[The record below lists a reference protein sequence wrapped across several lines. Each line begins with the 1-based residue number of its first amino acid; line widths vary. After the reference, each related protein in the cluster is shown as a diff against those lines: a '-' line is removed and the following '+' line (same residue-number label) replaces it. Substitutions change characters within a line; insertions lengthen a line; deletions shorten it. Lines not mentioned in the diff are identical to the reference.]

1 MCLGPG
7 RCKEAGN
14 RDLRAIL
21 LSIGAAALYSQAMI
35 RRFALMM
42 VCMAVCVGTALG
54 QASYPLLSGEVLT
67 GDPVHFNA
75 QGAVFKRSDGS
86 FTSRTSWTN
95 FTEAALKELGKD
107 ARAKP
112 FVDQY
117 LEAAEE
123 DEPEAQRREI
133 TVKPVERIDRPNPK
147 AGFGA
152 IFSSPLSIALI
163 LLVWG
168 ANIYAAYE
176 IALFRNYPWMLV
188 CAIAAVAPVVGP
200 VLFLCLPTY
209 MKTEEVEEEV
219 VPEHGH
225 AEVPVTQTA
234 VEASP
239 LGASAEAP
247 AAPAGPSHTVYK
259 RGQTTFNRRFFETKF
274 ANFLRVTPIEAEKD
288 LVLIIKAA
296 RGEYTSN
303 RIVRINPNDFHL
315 LVTKGGAS
323 NEVMIPFT
331 EVQEVHVKHKD
342 A

>member
-1 MCLGPG
+1 
-7 RCKEAGN
+7 
-14 RDLRAIL
+14 
-21 LSIGAAALYSQAMI
+21 
-35 RRFALMM
+35 MM
-42 VCMAVCVGTALG
+42 VCMAVCAGTVLG
-54 QASYPLLSGEVLT
+54 QASFPLLSGEVLT
-67 GDPVHFNA
+67 GEPVHFNA
-75 QGAVFKRSDGS
+75 QGAIFKRSDGT

-123 DEPEAQRREI
+123 DEPETARAAI
-133 TVKPVERIDRPNPK
+133 TVKPVERLDRSNPA
-147 AGFGA
+147 AGIGA
-152 IFSSPLSIALI
+152 IFSSPLSIVLI
-163 LLVWG
+163 VLVWA

-188 CAIAAVAPVVGP
+188 VGIAAVAPVVGP

-209 MKTEEVEEEV
+209 MKTEEVEEV
-219 VPEHGH
+219 VEAEHGH
-225 AEVPVTQTA
+225 AEVPLTQTA

-239 LGASAEAP
+239 LAPAAEAP
-247 AAPAGPSHTVYK
+247 AAPVGPGHTVYK

-274 ANFLRVTPIEAEKD
+274 ANFLRVTPTEADKD
-288 LVLIIKAA
+288 LVLIIKSS
-296 RGEYTSN
+296 RGEYTGN
-303 RIVRINPNDFHL
+303 RIMRINPNDFTL
-315 LVTKGGAS
+315 VVTKGGAS
-323 NEVMIPFT
+323 NDVMIPFT

>member
-1 MCLGPG
+1 MVMC
-7 RCKEAGN
+7 AGTV
-14 RDLRAIL
+14 
-21 LSIGAAALYSQAMI
+21 
-35 RRFALMM
+35 F
-42 VCMAVCVGTALG
+42 G
-54 QASYPLLSGEVLT
+54 QGSYPLLSGEVLT
-67 GDPVHFNA
+67 GEPVHFNA

-107 ARAKP
+107 AKAKP

-123 DEPEAQRREI
+123 DEPEGQRTEI
-133 TVKPVERIDRPNPK
+133 TVKPVERIDRSNPK

-152 IFSSPLSIALI
+152 IFSSPLSIVLI
-163 LLVWG
+163 LLVWA

-176 IALFRNYPWMLV
+176 IALFRNYPWILV
-188 CAIAAVAPVVGP
+188 CGIAAVAPVIGP

-209 MKTEEVEEEV
+209 MKTEEVEEV
-219 VPEHGH
+219 VEGEH
-225 AEVPVTQTA
+225 AEVPLTQTA

-239 LGASAEAP
+239 LAGATEAP
-247 AAPAGPSHTVYK
+247 AAPAGPAHTVYR

-274 ANFLRVTPIEAEKD
+274 ANFLRVTPLDADKD
-288 LVLIIKAA
+288 MVLIIKSS
-296 RGEYTSN
+296 RGEYTGN

-315 LVTKGGAS
+315 LVMKGGAS

>member
-1 MCLGPG
+1 M
-7 RCKEAGN
+7 
-14 RDLRAIL
+14 
-21 LSIGAAALYSQAMI
+21 ALYSQAMI
-35 RRFALMM
+35 RRFALVM
-42 VCMAVCVGTALG
+42 VCMAVCMGTVFG
-54 QASYPLLSGEVLT
+54 QGSYPLLNGEVLT
-67 GDPVHFNA
+67 GDAVHFNA
-75 QGAVFKRSDGS
+75 QGAIFKRSDGS

-123 DEPEAQRREI
+123 DEPEAKRAEI
-133 TVKPVERIDRPNPK
+133 TVKPVERLERSNPK

-163 LLVWG
+163 LLVWA

-188 CAIAAVAPVVGP
+188 CGIAAVAPVIGP

-209 MKTEEVEEEV
+209 MRTEETEEVVEAEQ
-219 VPEHGH
+219 GH
-225 AEVPVTQTA
+225 ADVPVTQTA

-239 LGASAEAP
+239 LGPATEAP
-247 AAPAGPSHTVYK
+247 AAPAGPAHTVYK

-274 ANFLRVTPIEAEKD
+274 ANFLRVTPLEPDKD
-288 LVLIIKAA
+288 LVLIIKSS
-296 RGEYTSN
+296 RGEYTGN

-315 LVTKGGAS
+315 LVMKGGAS
-323 NEVMIPFT
+323 NEVLIPFT